1 MGAAYAATTFFLLP
15 AHNPTRFSRKL
26 LVLRSSAI
34 SPPLIRRF
42 RRNRKNY
49 LRPKILRTR
58 PDPVLLEPLFPGA
71 EEILIDPLPDNPL
84 PDPLIEETLKECKFS
99 KFTVFRV
106 GLFLVGAF
114 VVQTIFAVLLFGSGQ
129 NGIVDSENE
138 SRVLGLNGNGVGK
151 SRVSVGGGGVVYV
164 DEVEMRKKVRE
175 IQVMARDVREKERRE
190 GKNGNDGDLK
200 GDDVGVDVTR
210 IEKEVVRRL
219 GRRGKGVK
227 KMSVG
232 YMRNDDG
239 DKDGLVAEDI
249 NEALLVKKAESESIY
264 VSTIDEAKGCRSL
277 DDGEVDNRSAI
288 LRSEALEKTRDDS
301 DGMEL
306 LDSARTVEKP
316 NADIV
321 RNDMVDSGEEDV
333 SNATEVTR
341 KKSSKGKGRVK
352 LGKAEPLNGNF
363 FKNLNDFIS
372 FQHYYIDTGN
382 SQDVSHEISSGKA
395 VKLDESHKLNG
406 ASSQRSTWWLNLPY
420 VLAVVMRTGG
430 DDQEANGLYRIK
442 STSHSLD
449 DSSHVVAFEDRGDAT
464 NFCYLLQSFFEDL
477 DNFSTDIIPIPIEDL
492 AEAVE
497 SHWMEVVVVK
507 KGQLQLYAGQ
517 PLSDVEMTLRSLVE
531 RS

>member
-84 PDPLIEETLKECKFS
+84 PDPLIEETLKECDESHEVSVSDVNNNVGLGKFS

-164 DEVEMRKKVRE
+164 DEVEMRKKVGE

-190 GKNGNDGDLK
+190 GKNGNNGHLK

-210 IEKEVVRRL
+210 IEKEVIRRL

-227 KMSVG
+227 KLS
-232 YMRNDDG
+232 MRNDDG
-239 DKDGLVAEDI
+239 GKDGLVAEDV
-249 NEALLVKKAESESIY
+249 NEVLIVKKAESESSFG
-264 VSTIDEAKGCRSL
+264 STIDEAKGFRSL
-277 DDGEVDNRSAI
+277 DDGAVDNSSAV
-288 LRSEALEKTRDDS
+288 LRSEAQEKTRDDG

-306 LDSARTVEKP
+306 LDSVRTVEQP
-316 NADIV
+316 NADVV
-321 RNDMVDSGEEDV
+321 RNDMVNSGEEDV
-333 SNATEVTR
+333 SNTTEVTR
-341 KKSSKGKGRVK
+341 KKSSKGKERVQ

-363 FKNLNDFIS
+363 LKNLNDFI
-372 FQHYYIDTGN
+372 
-382 SQDVSHEISSGKA
+382 
-395 VKLDESHKLNG
+395 
-406 ASSQRSTWWLNLPY
+406 
-420 VLAVVMRTGG
+420 
-430 DDQEANGLYRIK
+430 
-442 STSHSLD
+442 
-449 DSSHVVAFEDRGDAT
+449 
-464 NFCYLLQSFFEDL
+464 FF
-477 DNFSTDIIPIPIEDL
+477 
-492 AEAVE
+492 
-497 SHWMEVVVVK
+497 
-507 KGQLQLYAGQ
+507 
-517 PLSDVEMTLRSLVE
+517 
-531 RS
+531 

>member
-84 PDPLIEETLKECKFS
+84 PDPLIEETLKECDESHEVSVSDVNNNVGLGKFS

-352 LGKAEPLNGNF
+352 LGKAEPLNG
-363 FKNLNDFIS
+363 
-372 FQHYYIDTGN
+372 
-382 SQDVSHEISSGKA
+382 KA